1 MPKILI
7 IAEKPS
13 LAKNIVAAIDPRPKW
28 VADKGKSGWFEND
41 AYIVSSAFGHLLE
54 LKDAEDYDPVLK
66 SWTSSSLPIIP
77 EKFEYKIQKDAGVRA
92 QYSMLKKLMKREDVS
107 SVVNAG
113 DSDREGEII
122 IRNIITE
129 AECKKPVYRLWMPDQ
144 TPRTISAELAA
155 MKSDADYDSLAA
167 EGYARTFIDWLY
179 GINLTRMATVK
190 SGKLLRVGR
199 VTSPIVTAICE
210 RERAIAAFVPE
221 KYFVVVHDADGIKL
235 TSKKKLGSR
244 EECGELCKKYNTLK
258 TVVSD
263 KKSERKNLPRPRL
276 FSLSDLQGEA
286 GKAFKFQPK
295 KVLDILQKLYEAGYV
310 SYPRTNSQY
319 MAVAEKQKAR
329 DIIDALHKAY
339 PGPFDKVRFRDSKY
353 IFDDSKIESHSGITP
368 TYSIPDVNA
377 LPDDEKKI
385 YSTVFKRFCAVFCS
399 EEYTVDRTTLTVD
412 NGEESFTLT
421 GDVVITKGYT
431 LFEPPKKKNGEL
443 PPLEK
448 GQEITPA
455 FKPVEKETEPPPHY
469 TAETLN
475 AYLKNPYSA
484 TEKKELKDDEEAMEV
499 ISEVELGTEATRAGL
514 IDAAIKSKY
523 ITLSKNRY
531 GITPGGEF
539 YVDWLAKLG
548 INMAKDRTLN
558 LSKSLKQVFRGEKA
572 VGDVVSEATADLR
585 AVCAQANRL
594 EDAPRDFLPE
604 RKHPKETLPK
614 DGSFP
619 VLCKCGRCGGD
630 IYSGRRSWF
639 CSNPDCPVSL
649 DKKEKYFEK
658 IGRPLTDET
667 VKIFV
672 QGNGIRFNDLVSAR
686 TGKKYSATVYVG
698 FASGYPQFR
707 MKFDK

>member
-1 MPKILI
+1 MPKTLI

-54 LKDAEDYDPVLK
+54 LKDAEDYDPALK

-77 EKFEYKIQKDAGVRA
+77 EKFEYRIQKDAGVRT
-92 QYSMLKKLMKREDVS
+92 QYSMLKKLMKRDDVS

-122 IRNIITE
+122 IRNIIRE
-129 AECKKPVYRLWMPDQ
+129 AGCQKPVYRLWMPDQ
-144 TPRTISAELAA
+144 TVRTISAELAA
-155 MKSDADYDSLAA
+155 MKSDSEYDSLAE

-210 RERAIAAFVPE
+210 RERAIAAFKPE
-221 KYFVVVHDADGIKL
+221 KYFVAQHDRAGLKL
-235 TSKKKLGSR
+235 VSKKKFGTK
-244 EECGELCKKYNTLK
+244 EECEALCGRYNTLPLSVTGRK
-258 TVVSD
+258 T
-263 KKSERKNLPRPRL
+263 ERKTLPRPRL

-286 GKAFKFQPK
+286 GKTFKYQPK
-295 KVLDILQKLYEAGYV
+295 KVLDILQKLYESGYV

-329 DIIDALHKAY
+329 DIIDAIHRAY
-339 PGPFDKVRFRDSKY
+339 PGHFDRTVFRDSKQ
-353 IFDDSKIESHSGITP
+353 IFDDSKIEAHSGITP
-368 TYSIPDVNA
+368 TYSIPDVNS
-377 LPDDEKKI
+377 LPEDEKRI

-399 EEYTVDRTTLTVD
+399 EEYTVDRTTLTVE
-412 NGEESFTLT
+412 NGDESFTLT
-421 GDVVITKGYT
+421 GDVTVTKGYT
-431 LFEPPKKKNGEL
+431 LYEPPKKKNTEL
-443 PPLEK
+443 PPLKE
-448 GQEITPA
+448 GDPIDPA

-475 AYLKNPYSA
+475 HYLKNPFSA

-514 IDAAIKSKY
+514 IDAAIKSRY

-531 GITPGGEF
+531 GITPDGEF
-539 YVDWLAKLG
+539 YVDSLAALG

-572 VGDVVSEATADLR
+572 TADVVNEATEDLR
-585 AVCAQANRL
+585 SICAQANL
-594 EDAPRDFLPE
+594 KEDSPREFLPKK
-604 RKHPKETLPK
+604 KHPKETLPK

-619 VLCKCGRCGGD
+619 VLCKCGRCGGE
-630 IYSGRRSWF
+630 IYSGKRSWF

-649 DKKEKYFEK
+649 DRNERYFEK